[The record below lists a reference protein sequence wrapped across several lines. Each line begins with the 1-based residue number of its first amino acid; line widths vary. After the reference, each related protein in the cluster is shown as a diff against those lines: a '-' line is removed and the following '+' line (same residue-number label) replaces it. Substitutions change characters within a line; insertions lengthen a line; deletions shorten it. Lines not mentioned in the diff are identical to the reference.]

1 MTAPATGTATGTA
14 PRVGSDGWVLVV
26 ALALATLL
34 PLTDAVGRPL
44 GFHIS
49 GSAAYLQQV
58 TLWLTFVGGLVAT
71 RHRTHLTLS
80 TAELLRSERARRI
93 GGLLA
98 ACVAAAVLAVLA
110 YSGVE
115 LIRAN
120 REQGKILGA
129 GIPEWASECVIPVSL
144 ALMALWFA
152 WTAPWGWR
160 GRALAVFAVGMI
172 LTLLRPP
179 AAARA

>member
-1 MTAPATGTATGTA
+1 MTAPATASA
-14 PRVGSDGWVLVV
+14 PRVGPDGWVLVV

-80 TAELLRSERARRI
+80 TAELLRSDRARRI

-98 ACVAAAVLAVLA
+98 ACVAAAVRAVVA
-110 YSGVE
+110 
-115 LIRAN
+115 
-120 REQGKILGA
+120 
-129 GIPEWASECVIPVSL
+129 
-144 ALMALWFA
+144 
-152 WTAPWGWR
+152 
-160 GRALAVFAVGMI
+160 
-172 LTLLRPP
+172 
-179 AAARA
+179 